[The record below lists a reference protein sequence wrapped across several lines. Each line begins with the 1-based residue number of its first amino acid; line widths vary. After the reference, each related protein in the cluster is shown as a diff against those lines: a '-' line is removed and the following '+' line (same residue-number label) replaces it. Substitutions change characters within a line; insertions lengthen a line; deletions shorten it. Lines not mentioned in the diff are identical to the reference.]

1 MANEIL
7 YSTLGDLRLP
17 AVLAAEI
24 DLILADRSFLWGSP
38 IFRYRGDMGG
48 MGSDTAKYGSV
59 GLGGYDE
66 MGAVAENA
74 QVGITALTD
83 TSVTLAVARQA
94 LARRVSDLAR
104 ITDPATGR
112 INVSAL
118 AADMGASAAAR
129 FTTMVAALGGTFT
142 NTSGASGTD
151 LSVANWFSAI
161 LAMELRNVA
170 GPFVA
175 ILHSQQ
181 IGDLRTSIRAETGP
195 LQYDPATAEQLK
207 QYGAQM
213 AGSFIGVPIIR
224 CNRVPTANAGADRAG
239 MMLGEGAIH
248 WADAAVPGVP
258 GLPSQPTGGRISV
271 SLDRDSLGGVTTVV
285 GDYYVGVGVFDAL
298 RGENITTDA

>member
-24 DLILADRSFLWGSP
+24 DLLLADRSYLWGSP
-38 IFRYRGDMGG
+38 IFRYRGDTGG
-48 MGSDTAKYGSV
+48 MGSDSTKFGSV
-59 GLGGYDE
+59 GFGGYDE
-66 MGAVAENA
+66 MAAVAENA
-74 QVGITALTD
+74 QVGVTQLTD
-83 TSVTLAVARQA
+83 ASVTLAVARQA
-94 LARRVSDLAR
+94 LARKVSDLAR
-104 ITDPATGR
+104 ITDPTGR
-112 INVSAL
+112 VNVSAL
-118 AADMGASAAAR
+118 AADMVNSAAAR

-142 NTSGASGTD
+142 NTSGSTGAD
-151 LSVANWFSAI
+151 LSVANWFAAI

-170 GPFVA
+170 GPYVS

-181 IGDLRTSIRAETGP
+181 IGDLRTSIRSETGP
-195 LQYDPATAEQLK
+195 LAYDPATAEQLK

-224 CNRVPTANAGADRAG
+224 VNRVPTANAGADRAG

-258 GLPSQPTGGRISV
+258 GLPSQPTGGRVSV
-271 SLDRDSLGGVTTVV
+271 SMDRDSLGAVTTIV
-285 GDYYVGVGVFDAL
+285 GDYYVGVGVFDAS